1 MKGSKSVKNI
11 LSDFYKSD
19 SRITVISFDSKTGMR
34 KLTYSGLNI
43 FSAMDEIARKTA
55 AGFIVRVF
63 IGLPRAN
70 FGLERKLQDYDRS
83 RYDPYRYEVAQ

>member
-1 MKGSKSVKNI
+1 MKGSKSAKNI

-19 SRITVISFDSKTGMR
+19 SKITVISFDSKTGMR

-43 FSAMDEIARKTA
+43 FSAMDEVARKTA

-63 IGLPRAN
+63 VGLPRVN
-70 FGLERKLQDYDRS
+70 FGMEQKLWDYGGS
-83 RYDPYRYEVAQ
+83 KYDPYRY